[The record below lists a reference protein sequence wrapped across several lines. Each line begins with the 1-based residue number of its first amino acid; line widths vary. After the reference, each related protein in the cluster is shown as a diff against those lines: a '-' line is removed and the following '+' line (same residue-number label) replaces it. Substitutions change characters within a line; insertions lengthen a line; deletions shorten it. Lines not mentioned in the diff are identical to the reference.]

1 VYKSS
6 REIFRKKIY
15 AACICVFAAFS
26 LHARDIRVT
35 VEDAELGLPLEGAV
49 IRLWDGSE
57 YTCDEEGTASF
68 SVPDGRSVVIGA
80 AYPGYEN
87 GRLAV
92 VPEKDAYTL
101 GLSLSGIMES
111 RELVIEARGPGSN
124 GTETGRGITVSER
137 EIAMTGEIGLV
148 EDVMTS
154 IKLLPGVGYA
164 GIFNAMPSIR
174 GGDPGDMTASLDG
187 FYIENPYY
195 WGGGFSIFDP
205 RTVESAKLS
214 HGVFSARYGHT
225 ISGLLEVTSKKPSSA
240 ETEFELGLS
249 TSAANA
255 SLSLPIAGRGGI
267 MFTGRVTYYDPFV
280 WAAKKLS
287 GSVPAI
293 DAVNYVKTAPY
304 IRSGSVTGNYRL
316 SGDLE
321 LSFSGFWGS
330 DGVGVAREDSPDIFR
345 RRDIRFTWGNHQGF
359 ATGALSW
366 NPRGDMLVKASAGA
380 GYRQSKFD
388 TVIQY
393 DVSMP
398 DAVPSGFRLFDEDRA
413 LQVTKAAN
421 VQGRVDYDWD
431 LGKGFLFASG
441 IQELYSRWAVS
452 GDYHT
457 RLEMTEGRY
466 REEYF
471 LLHQSYP
478 VLPVSSGSMINYPL
492 SYSLA
497 TANNAFAGS
506 AYTLLEYGTP
516 GFRFGPDPRFRAE
529 LGLRMDHLYIK
540 GADFSI
546 NTVPTANPRLNL
558 DLGVL
563 ENKGPVKALSVNAGT
578 GLFSSVID
586 AISFLEK
593 RYGIDDYELKPAR
606 SWTSVA
612 GTKVEFPWDLSLNL
626 EGYYKYVFNR
636 AYIPIH
642 TRPGMGA
649 EDIQAFFDGVGR
661 VWGIDLMLQKLQS
674 RYLDGWI
681 SYSFSYARYRDPQG
695 IDTGLSAGNGGIA
708 AGGAGTR
715 GGGWYFPS
723 YHRFHYLNL
732 VLNLRPLRRLNLSM
746 RLGVASGVLLPVIE
760 KNIEPRR
767 VLLLDSGGIITKY
780 YRTTRL
786 DDGSRMGVSVPLDL
800 KLSVYGFNVKGKVQ
814 SEAYIAVENALVLFY
829 SAKGNPTFNP
839 YTGEVT
845 EGLASS
851 YELPIPMISVGF
863 RWSY

>member
-1 VYKSS
+1 MYKKSAGT
-6 REIFRKKIY
+6 IQKIC
-15 AACICVFAAFS
+15 AVCACVFAALS
-26 LHARDIRVT
+26 LHARDASVT

-49 IRLWDGSE
+49 IRSPDGSE
-57 YTCDEEGTASF
+57 YVCGEDGTASF
-68 SVPDGRSVVIGA
+68 PVPDDRSVVIEA

-87 GRLAV
+87 GKLAIT
-92 VPEKDAYTL
+92 PERDTYTL

-111 RELVIEARGPGSN
+111 RELVIEARVPGSS

-137 EIAMTGEIGLV
+137 EIALTGEIGLV

-205 RTVESAKLS
+205 RTVESARLS
-214 HGVFSARYGHT
+214 HGVFSVRYGHT
-225 ISGLLEVTSKKPSSA
+225 ISGLLEVSSKKPSST

-249 TSAANA
+249 TSAVNAN
-255 SLSLPIAGRGGI
+255 LSLPLAGRGGI

-280 WAAKKLS
+280 WAAKKIS
-287 GSVPAI
+287 AFVPAI
-293 DAVNYVKTAPY
+293 DIINSVKTAPY
-304 IRSGSVTGNYRL
+304 IRSGAVTGNYRF

-330 DGVGVAREDSPDIFR
+330 DGVGVARENSPDIFR
-345 RRDIRFTWGNHQGF
+345 KMDTYFTWANHQGF
-359 ATGALSW
+359 VTGALSW
-366 NPRGDMLVKASAGA
+366 NPRSDMLVKATAGA
-380 GYRQSKFD
+380 GYRQSRFD
-388 TVIQY
+388 TAIQY

-398 DAVPSGFRLFDEDRA
+398 GAVPAGFHLVDRDKA

-431 LGKGFLFASG
+431 LGNGFLFASG
-441 IQELYSRWAVS
+441 IQELYSRWAVT

-457 RLEMTEGRY
+457 RLEMTVERY
-466 REEYF
+466 RREYF
-471 LLHQSYP
+471 LLNGTYP

-492 SYSLA
+492 SYSLSS
-497 TANNAFAGS
+497 ANNAFAGS

-516 GFRFGPDPRFRAE
+516 GLRFGADPRFRAE
-529 LGLRMDHLYIK
+529 LGLRVDHLYIM

-546 NTVPTANPRLNL
+546 NTIPTANPRLNL

-563 ENKGPVKALSVNAGT
+563 KDRGPVKSLSVSAGT

-593 RYGIDDYELKPAR
+593 RYGVDDYELKPAR

-612 GTKVEFPWDLSLNL
+612 GTKVEFPWDLTLNL

-636 AYIPIH
+636 AYVPIH
-642 TRPGMGA
+642 TRPGMGS
-649 EDIQAFFDGVGR
+649 EDIQAFFDGEGR
-661 VWGIDLMLQKLQS
+661 IWGIDLMLQKIQS

-681 SYSFSYARYRDPQG
+681 SYSFNYARYRDPQG
-695 IDTGLSAGNGGIA
+695 IDTGFSAGNGGIGT
-708 AGGAGTR
+708 GGGGTR
-715 GGGWYFPS
+715 GSAWYFPS

-732 VLNLRPLRRLNLSM
+732 VLNLRPARHLNISM

-760 KNIEPRR
+760 TNIEPRK
-767 VLLLDSGGIITKY
+767 VLLLDSGGLITKY

-786 DDGSRMGVSVPLDL
+786 DDSNRMGASVPMDL
-800 KLSVYGFNVKGKVQ
+800 KLSVYGFNIKGKVQ
-814 SEAYIAVENALVLFY
+814 SEMYIALENVLVLLY
-829 SAKGNPTFNP
+829 SAKGNPSFNP
-839 YTGEVT
+839 YTGEVF
-845 EGLASS
+845 EGLSSS
-851 YELPIPMISVGF
+851 YELPIPMISIGY